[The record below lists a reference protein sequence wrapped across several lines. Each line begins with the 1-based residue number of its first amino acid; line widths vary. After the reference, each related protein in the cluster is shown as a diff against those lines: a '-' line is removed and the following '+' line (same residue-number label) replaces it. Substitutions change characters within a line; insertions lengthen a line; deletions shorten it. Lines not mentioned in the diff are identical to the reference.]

1 MGNVNSVNICE
12 AGLRMT
18 SKVTYHHGDLRT
30 ALVHSALAL
39 LEEEGAAALSMRAV
53 ARHAGVTAAA
63 PYRHYQDR
71 DALMSAVAA
80 VGYRELAE
88 DLIAVSPAPST
99 ADEISDVAIAYVQF
113 ALRRPALFRAMFSE
127 QYDAGSP
134 ERVAAV
140 EAISAYLR
148 ANITRVFPDSDAD
161 ALSDAVWALVH
172 GLAFL
177 FLDGKFDSADSGEL
191 ERRVRAA
198 MRAVLSL
205 LGS

>member
-1 MGNVNSVNICE
+1 
-12 AGLRMT
+12 MT
-18 SKVTYHHGDLRT
+18 SKAVSKPGYHHGDLRT
-30 ALVHSALAL
+30 ALVQSALAL

-80 VGYRELAE
+80 VGYRELAA
-88 DLIAVSPAPST
+88 DLVAVSPSPST
-99 ADEISDVAIAYVQF
+99 ADEIADVAIAYVRF

-127 QYDAGSP
+127 QCDAGSP
-134 ERVAAV
+134 ERVEAV
-140 EAISAYLR
+140 AAISAYLR
-148 ANITRVFPDSDAD
+148 ANIVRVFPDADPD

-177 FLDGKFDSADSGEL
+177 FLDGKFDSADSGAL
-191 ERRVRAA
+191 EHRVRAA
-198 MRAVLSL
+198 VQAVVGLA
-205 LGS
+205 GS

>member
-1 MGNVNSVNICE
+1 
-12 AGLRMT
+12 MT

-148 ANITRVFPDSDAD
+148 ANITRVFPDADPD

-191 ERRVRAA
+191 ERRVRAV

>member
-1 MGNVNSVNICE
+1 MGPMPPPPPKE
-12 AGLRMT
+12 A
-18 SKVTYHHGDLRT
+18 YHHGDLRT

-80 VGYRELAE
+80 VGYRELAQ

-99 ADEISDVAIAYVQF
+99 ADEIADVAIAYVQF

-127 QYDAGSP
+127 QCDAGSP
-134 ERVAAV
+134 ERV
-140 EAISAYLR
+140 
-148 ANITRVFPDSDAD
+148 
-161 ALSDAVWALVH
+161 DAVAAGSFRVVLASLGTTGADTLV
-172 GLAFL
+172 LNFVVI
-177 FLDGKFDSADSGEL
+177 KS
-191 ERRVRAA
+191 VIT
-198 MRAVLSL
+198 
-205 LGS
+205 

>member
-1 MGNVNSVNICE
+1 
-12 AGLRMT
+12 MT
-18 SKVTYHHGDLRT
+18 PSKATYHHGDLRT

-39 LEEEGAAALSMRAV
+39 LEEGGAAALSMRAV

-80 VGYRELAE
+80 VGYRELAQ
-88 DLIAVSPAPST
+88 DLVAVSPSPST
-99 ADEISDVAIAYVQF
+99 TDEIANVAIAYVQF
-113 ALRRPALFRAMFSE
+113 ALRRPALFRAMFTE
-127 QYDAGSP
+127 QGDAGSP
-134 ERVAAV
+134 ERAEAV
-140 EAISAYLR
+140 TAISTYLR
-148 ANITRVFPDSDAD
+148 ANIARVFADADAD

-177 FLDGKFDSADSGEL
+177 FLDGKFDSADTGEL

-198 MRAVLSL
+198 IHAVLNL
-205 LGS
+205 AE